1 MLVLEGQQLVLE
13 RVVLGVGD
21 VGRVL
26 EVVLGV
32 VALDEGPQLGGA
44 GCRRRTDRRVGR
56 RSPDAMVGG
65 RPAPAGGPNCQSRDE
80 LAYAAMPE
88 PRTSSPE

>member
-44 GCRRRTDRRVGR
+44 RLPRRTDRRVGR
-56 RSPDAMVGG
+56 RSPE
-65 RPAPAGGPNCQSRDE
+65 RW
-80 LAYAAMPE
+80 
-88 PRTSSPE
+88 